1 MRVFGGIQAMRGV
14 AALSIACAH
23 ILDSR
28 PHAVIDPSTAR
39 IVSSFLQAGVDVFFV
54 ISGFIIASTAAE
66 IGAAKGRTGAFSFAL
81 KRFARIYPLYWIV
94 LTASVI
100 STHWIEIDVLDYGK
114 SLTFDYVML
123 NSRSNYFVP
132 VAWTLWFEVWFYA
145 AMSLAIFLAP
155 NHVMKI
161 AIASVCALGLLDAA
175 PVPQLL
181 GVFSSPLTLE
191 FGFGI
196 IVAVLIQH
204 GLRRGGGACLLIGA
218 VAFATGTLLQ
228 IYGQPFTEVVR
239 VMTFGAGA
247 ALCIYA
253 IVVSELR
260 GAMFPPAMQ
269 YLGDISYSLYIW
281 HVLILAWLKPVAATS
296 PWLYK
301 VYIRAVNLIPGL
313 ESLILFVV
321 ILATAMA
328 SYEFIERPLQRV
340 VRRLVDRPSVAGLSS
355 EQDIQ
360 EALTKRFQSYYV
372 ARDYMRRRMGIK
384 K

>member
-1 MRVFGGIQAMRGV
+1 MRVFAGIQAMRGV

-23 ILDSR
+23 ILVSR
-28 PHAVIDPSTAR
+28 PHAVIDISTAKN
-39 IVSSFLQAGVDVFFV
+39 VSSFLEAGVDVFFV

-94 LTASVI
+94 LIASVV
-100 STHWIEIDVLDYGK
+100 SSYWIDLGEPQHGT
-114 SLTFDYVML
+114 SLTFDLVTL
-123 NSRSNYFVP
+123 NTRSNYFVP

-145 AMSLAIFLAP
+145 AMTLAVFLAP
-155 NHVMKI
+155 NHVMKV

-196 IVAVLIQH
+196 IVAALIQY
-204 GLRRGGGACLLIGA
+204 GLRRGIGACLFVGA
-218 VAFATGTLLQ
+218 VAFAAGTWLN
-228 IYGQPFTEVVR
+228 IYGQPVSEAVR
-239 VMTFGAGA
+239 AMTFGVGA
-247 ALCIYA
+247 AMCIYA
-253 IVVSELR
+253 IVASELR
-260 GAMFPPAMQ
+260 GAMFPPEMQ

-301 VYIRAVNLIPGL
+301 VYVRAVNLIPGL
-313 ESLILFVV
+313 ESGILFVV
-321 ILATAMA
+321 ILATAAA

-340 VRRLVDRPSVAGLSS
+340 VRRLVDRHPLQACRASK
-355 EQDIQ
+355 IF
-360 EALTKRFQSYYV
+360 KRL
-372 ARDYMRRRMGIK
+372 
-384 K
+384 